1 VVGASGFTRRHGN
14 AIAARSSVVRRSDYD
29 ACVYD

>member
-1 VVGASGFTRRHGN
+1 VVGATGFTRRHGN
-14 AIAARSSVVRRSDYD
+14 AIAARSTVVRRADFD